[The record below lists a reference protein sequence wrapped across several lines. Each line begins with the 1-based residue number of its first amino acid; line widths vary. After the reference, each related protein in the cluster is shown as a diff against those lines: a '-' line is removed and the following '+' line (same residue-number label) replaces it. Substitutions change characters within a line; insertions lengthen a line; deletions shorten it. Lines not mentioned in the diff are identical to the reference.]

1 MKDIKQFIVLPIICA
16 VVATLLAVSNSFT
29 APIIT
34 ERLEAE
40 ANAAAYTLIP
50 TATSF
55 TTAEVPEEIL
65 SNYRASYIKKSDSGE
80 GVVIE
85 LMSGGYGGDI
95 QMLVALDTT
104 GAVIN
109 LSVISHTE
117 TPSVGT
123 RALTPEF
130 LAQFGG
136 KSGDLGGA
144 ITFVSGATVTSEAVT
159 KGVQN
164 AINLYTEVGG
174 II

>member
-1 MKDIKQFIVLPIICA
+1 MKDLKQFIVLPLICA

-29 APIIT
+29 APIIS
-34 ERLEAE
+34 ERIEAE
-40 ANAAAYTLIP
+40 ANAAAFTLIP
-50 TATSF
+50 TATGF
-55 TTAEVPEEIL
+55 TTAEIPAEIL
-65 SNYRASYIKKSDSGE
+65 SSYRANYIKKSDSGE

-85 LMSGGYGGDI
+85 LLSGGYGGDI
-95 QMLVALDTT
+95 QMLVALDTA
-104 GAVIN
+104 GAVID
-109 LSVISHTE
+109 ISIIAHTE

-130 LAQFGG
+130 LSQFSG
-136 KSGDLGGA
+136 KSGELDGA

-164 AINLYTEVGG
+164 AIDLYTQVGG